1 MSRERL
7 RVPRIVRELGCADK
21 TARYRLARFN
31 AEGLY
36 GLGDRPGAGRER
48 RIHAAA
54 RRTHH

>member
-1 MSRERL
+1 M
-7 RVPRIVRELGCADK
+7 PRIVRELGCADK